1 MSITPV
7 KRKRLETQG
16 FIGLNDEVL
25 GEVEPWLRLSPAL
38 CTILIGLGTALAFAP
53 LLWVMVAFAGLGAIF
68 PTHPFDLIYNYGLR
82 YLSGTKRLP
91 PNGAPRRFACG
102 LAAAWLVGTAL
113 AFQVGVLW
121 LGYVLGG
128 LLTAVGLLV
137 TLTHFC
143 IPSIIYQALFGH
155 SEGKTV

>member
-68 PTHPFDLIYNYGLR
+68 PAHPFDLIYNYGLR
-82 YLSGTKRLP
+82 YLSGTRRLP

-113 AFQVGVLW
+113 AFQVGVVARICA
-121 LGYVLGG
+121 GRSPYGCR
-128 LLTAVGLLV
+128 TPCH
-137 TLTHFC
+137 THSFLY
-143 IPSIIYQALFGH
+143 PLHHLSGTFWAQ
-155 SEGKTV
+155 